1 MTIKL
6 YPDRIEIGS
15 FTLSETGS
23 GIVFDGQVEADRF
36 YKSGKQGR
44 VAGYTYGGYNQ
55 NRITR
60 FIFASSSTQTN
71 VGYIYG
77 SGPGVPGVRN
87 VGGSSSETHG
97 YGFGGNSTSGG
108 SATSNIGKFPFAESS
123 DSAVTASLA
132 GYIHAAQGTPDH
144 AASAESS
151 YYMAGSPTP
160 FGSSWYK
167 FTYATDF
174 GTVAISNDMKAGMP
188 AAITSITNSMTH
200 GYASGTY
207 GGSTAAAK
215 FPFANGNPTTQVG
228 DMLYRRF
235 GGRGISSQTHGFVL
249 GGASYTPD
257 TPTPGYATVN
267 FCERYS
273 FSTDSP
279 SVAVGTV
286 NVLPAPYGSIASLP
300 TSSFESQSHGYILGN
315 PVPAGYAPYSLARFP
330 FSAFDIGSSVGP
342 AGSGL
347 DNSLTSSMSHLQ
359 T

>member
-23 GIVFDGQVEADRF
+23 GIVFDGQVQADRF

-60 FIFASSSTQTN
+60 FIFAYSSTQAN

-77 SGPGVPGVRN
+77 SGPGVPGVRS

-123 DSAVTASLA
+123 SSSVTASLA

-151 YYMAGSPTP
+151 YYIGPSPTP
-160 FGSSWYK
+160 SGTSWYK

-174 GTVAISNDMKAGMP
+174 GTVAISNDMKSSP
-188 AAITSITNSMTH
+188 SAITSVTNSMTH

-207 GGSTAAAK
+207 SGAVRAIK
-215 FPFANGNPTTQVG
+215 FPFANGNPTTQIG

-235 GGRGISSQTHGFVL
+235 AGKGISSQIHGYVL
-249 GGASYTPD
+249 GGASFTPN
-257 TPTPGYATVN
+257 TPTPGYAPVN

-273 FSTDSP
+273 FATDTP

-286 NVLPAPYGSIASLP
+286 NVLPAPYGAIADVP
-300 TSSFESQSHGYILGN
+300 TSSYESQSHGYILGSQ
-315 PVPAGYAPYSLARFP
+315 VPAGYAPYSLSRFP

-347 DNSLTSSMSHLQ
+347 DNFLQSQMSHLQ

>member
-15 FTLSETGS
+15 FTLSEIGS
-23 GIVFDGQVEADRF
+23 GIGFNGVAQADRF
-36 YKSGKQGR
+36 LKSGKQGR
-44 VAGYTYGGYNQ
+44 VAGFTYGGYNQ

-60 FIFASSSTQTN
+60 FTLSNGSSQSN

-77 SGPGVPGVRN
+77 SGPGVAGVRN
-87 VGGSSSETHG
+87 VGASSSETHG
-97 YGFGGNSTSGG
+97 YGFGGNATSGG

-123 DSAVTASLA
+123 SSSVTASLA
-132 GYIHAAQGTPDH
+132 GYIHAATGTPDH

-151 YYMAGSPTP
+151 YYMGPSPNP
-160 FGSSWYK
+160 FGTSWYK

-174 GTVAISNDMKAGMP
+174 GTVAVSNDMKAGMP

-200 GYASGTY
+200 GYTSGTY
-207 GGSTAAAK
+207 GGGVTAQK

-235 GGRGISSQTHGFVL
+235 GGKGISSQTHGFVF

-257 TPTPGYATVN
+257 TPTPGYAQVN
-267 FCERYS
+267 FCERYP
-273 FSTDSP
+273 FSTDAP
-279 SVAVGTV
+279 SVAVGTI
-286 NVLPAPYGSIASLP
+286 NVLPAPYGAIASLP
-300 TSSFESQSHGYILGN
+300 TSSYESLYHGYILGN
-315 PVPAGYAPYSLARFP
+315 PVPAGYAPYSLSRFP
-330 FSAFDIGSSVGP
+330 FSAFDVGSSIAP

-347 DNSLTSSMSHLQ
+347 DNFSTSSMSHLQ